1 MKQILSILLLLP
13 IVVMAQDDDNALKFR
28 YKGFVYTYHAMRS
41 SGNFDYMSSRTCA
54 RLESGLEKG
63 STLGFVSVNA
73 IYNPILTDESG
84 LHLREA
90 YLEHTQGCFGI
101 KAGKQIVT
109 WGVADGLQVTD
120 IISPMDY
127 TEFLAE
133 DYDDIRMSVNAIRL
147 NFSNTS
153 LKAEAIWVPI
163 IEVFNLPTDSINPW
177 SISMNNI
184 YCEMNN
190 LTPSKKLKN
199 SEFGGRISAY
209 LKGIDLSVCALQTW
223 NKMPAFQIKGMTPD
237 NQIDITA
244 EYGRMTMV
252 GADLST
258 SVGKFVIRAEVAE
271 YFNSLLSR
279 KNYAGAPVAKNQTL
293 ALVGADWYP
302 GNDWTLM
309 LQYLHTYTANYTDAL
324 GNYRNSGMATANISK
339 SLLRNTLKLSSYGR
353 IDVSNNGAFF
363 IRFNADYQLT
373 DEISFTL
380 GYDWFNADSGMF
392 ALYKDN
398 SEIFV
403 RAKFSF

>member
-1 MKQILSILLLLP
+1 MKQILSILLFLP
-13 IVVMAQDDDNALKFR
+13 IAVMAQNDDNALKFR
-28 YKGFVYTYHAMRS
+28 YKGFAYTYHAMRS

-90 YLEHTQGCFGI
+90 YLEHTQGSFGI

-209 LKGIDLSVCALQTW
+209 LKSIDLSVCALRTW

>member
-1 MKQILSILLLLP
+1 MKQILSILLFLP
-13 IVVMAQDDDNALKFR
+13 IVVMAQNDDNTLKFR

-90 YLEHTQGCFGI
+90 YLEHTQGNFGI

-133 DYDDIRMSVNAIRL
+133 DYDDIRMSVNAIRF

-209 LKGIDLSVCALQTW
+209 LKGIDLSVCALRTW

>member
-1 MKQILSILLLLP
+1 
-13 IVVMAQDDDNALKFR
+13 
-28 YKGFVYTYHAMRS
+28 
-41 SGNFDYMSSRTCA
+41 
-54 RLESGLEKG
+54 
-63 STLGFVSVNA
+63 
-73 IYNPILTDESG
+73 
-84 LHLREA
+84 
-90 YLEHTQGCFGI
+90 
-101 KAGKQIVT
+101 
-109 WGVADGLQVTD
+109 
-120 IISPMDY
+120 
-127 TEFLAE
+127 
-133 DYDDIRMSVNAIRL
+133 
-147 NFSNTS
+147 
-153 LKAEAIWVPI
+153 
-163 IEVFNLPTDSINPW
+163 
-177 SISMNNI
+177 
-184 YCEMNN
+184 
-190 LTPSKKLKN
+190 
-199 SEFGGRISAY
+199 
-209 LKGIDLSVCALQTW
+209 
-223 NKMPAFQIKGMTPD
+223 MTPD

>member
-13 IVVMAQDDDNALKFR
+13 IAVMAQDDDNALKFR

-127 TEFLAE
+127 TEFLAD

>member
-1 MKQILSILLLLP
+1 MKQILSILLFLP
-13 IVVMAQDDDNALKFR
+13 IAVMAQDDDNALKFR
-28 YKGFVYTYHAMRS
+28 YKGFAYTYHAMRN

-90 YLEHTQGCFGI
+90 YLEHTQGSFGI